1 MPVCQYAAHILSR
14 GLDSDIIGRKG
25 GGGGGEGK
33 EGEGVGEVEESTEM
47 RRQFQNWEVLT
58 SLPKYVTL
66 LRTT

>member
-25 GGGGGEGK
+25 GGG
-33 EGEGVGEVEESTEM
+33 EGEGGRGEVKESTEM

-58 SLPKYVTL
+58 SLPTYVTL
-66 LRTT
+66 LCTT